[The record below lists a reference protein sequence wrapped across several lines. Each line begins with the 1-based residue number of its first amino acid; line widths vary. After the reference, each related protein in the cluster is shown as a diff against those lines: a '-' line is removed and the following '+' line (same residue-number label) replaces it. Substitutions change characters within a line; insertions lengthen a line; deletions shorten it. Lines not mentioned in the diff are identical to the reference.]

1 MHNFYEFDPSVL
13 REYDIRG
20 IINDTLTANDAHA
33 IGAIFGSVINKN
45 DGHSVVVGRDGRH
58 SSLEIEK
65 NLIEGLISQGLKVFK
80 IGLCPTPQLY
90 FGVHH
95 LRADGGIMITGSHN
109 PPDYNGFKMMLGHG
123 PFFGQDIKDM
133 AKTPYNPNKVI
144 EGGQQIQLDIQD
156 AYLHRVLEGLRLDT
170 KLSIVWDCGNG
181 VAGPVIDKLSKSLSG
196 EHEVLFADVDGNFP
210 NPHPDPPIEKNLETL
225 ITRVKKRNAD
235 LGIAFDGDGD
245 RIGVIDDLGK
255 ILWGDQLLAILAED
269 VLLEQPGSTIIGDVK
284 ASQGLFDRITA
295 LGGKPLMWKTGHSL
309 IKNKMKEVNAPLA
322 GEMSGH
328 IFFNDRYF
336 GFDDAIYAAIRLIDV
351 VNRQGKKLSTIRSAL
366 PSVINTPELR
376 LPCEG
381 KNKFSMIEQVKE
393 ILREYKDVEVCDIDG
408 VRVSSK
414 YGWWLIRASNT
425 QEIIVAR
432 CEATSTEYLE
442 NIKAQLKEV
451 LQRIQL
457 PYPPF

>member
-1 MHNFYEFDPSVL
+1 M
-13 REYDIRG
+13 
-20 IINDTLTANDAHA
+20 
-33 IGAIFGSVINKN
+33 
-45 DGHSVVVGRDGRH
+45 
-58 SSLEIEK
+58 
-65 NLIEGLISQGLKVFK
+65 
-80 IGLCPTPQLY
+80 
-90 FGVHH
+90 
-95 LRADGGIMITGSHN
+95 
-109 PPDYNGFKMMLGHG
+109 
-123 PFFGQDIKDM
+123 
-133 AKTPYNPNKVI
+133 
-144 EGGQQIQLDIQD
+144 
-156 AYLHRVLEGLRLDT
+156 
-170 KLSIVWDCGNG
+170 SIVWDCGNG
-181 VAGPVIDKLSKSLSG
+181 VAGPIIDKLSKSLSG

-210 NPHPDPPIEKNLETL
+210 NHHPDPTIEKNLETL
-225 ITRVKKRNAD
+225 IKRVREKNAD

-245 RIGVIDDLGK
+245 RIGIIDDLGK
-255 ILWGDQLLAILAED
+255 VLWGDQLLAILAED
-269 VLLEQPGSTIIGDVK
+269 VLLEQPGATIIGDVK
-284 ASQGLFDRITA
+284 ASQGLFDRITT

-351 VNRQGKKLSTIRSAL
+351 VNRQGKKLSTLRSAL

-376 LPCEG
+376 FPCEG

-393 ILREYKDVEVCDIDG
+393 ILREYNDVEVCDIDG

-432 CEATSTEYLE
+432 CEATSTEHLE
-442 NIKAQLKEV
+442 NIKAQLKTV

-457 PYPPF
+457 PYPTF